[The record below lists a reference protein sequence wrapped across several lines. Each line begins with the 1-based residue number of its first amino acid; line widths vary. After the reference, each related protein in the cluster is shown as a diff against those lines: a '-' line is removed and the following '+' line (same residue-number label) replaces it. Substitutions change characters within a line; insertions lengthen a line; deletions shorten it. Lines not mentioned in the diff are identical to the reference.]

1 MEHRRSGA
9 DCNPYLAL
17 AGCAVG
23 TLHGLDAG
31 IEPWPEVQGN
41 AYEATGEVIRA
52 LPTTL
57 REATTLFKDS
67 PVARKYLGDAFVDH
81 YAATREWEVQ
91 EFDRSVT
98 DWEVRRYLE
107 QI

>member
-1 MEHRRSGA
+1 
-9 DCNPYLAL
+9 
-17 AGCAVG
+17 
-23 TLHGLDAG
+23 
-31 IEPWPEVQGN
+31 
-41 AYEATGEVIRA
+41 
-52 LPTTL
+52 
-57 REATTLFKDS
+57 
-67 PVARKYLGDAFVDH
+67 VARKYLGDAFVDH